1 MSARP
6 LRVLRLCSV
15 FEPPDSAIAG
25 RGARFD
31 PIGGMQDHTAAL
43 TRLLARRG
51 VDQVVLTT
59 RPPTAPWRQV
69 LGPRASVLRVG
80 LPVRR
85 ARQLWALPAA
95 VLAPLLA
102 RRADLVHVHLGE
114 DIAVLPLAFL
124 GARRRGLPVVVTVHA
139 SPAHTVGVRDVRTA
153 LVVALGGPIERWAQ
167 RRAAA
172 TIVLTERLAARVA
185 PVAGRERVRVMR
197 RGVDRTAFAD
207 PGPDPFPELRGRPR
221 VVFLGRL
228 ARSKGVDTLVA
239 AAARLRT
246 PGAQVVLVGDG
257 PARAEVEAASRR
269 LDVDGHVH
277 VTGFVPHH
285 RTPAVLASADLLV
298 LPSTYEE
305 LGTVLVEALQVGLP
319 AVASNVGGIPEVV
332 EHGRTGMLVPPG
344 DAAALAE
351 AIDAILGDRGLA
363 ARMGAAARERAA
375 EYDWER
381 VAGEVCALY
390 DEVVGRAAGAPRAE
404 RPRSPGDRL
413 AARLWPPRDGTDPA
427 KRGETCAC

>member
-25 RGARFD
+25 PGARFD

-51 VDQVVLTT
+51 VTQVVLTT
-59 RPPTAPWRQV
+59 RPPTAPWQDR
-69 LGPRASVLRVG
+69 LDARASVVRVG
-80 LPVRR
+80 LRMRR
-85 ARQLWALPAA
+85 ARQIWALPAA
-95 VLAPLLA
+95 VLGPLIA
-102 RRADLVHVHLGE
+102 RRADLVHAHLGE

-124 GARRRGLPVVVTVHA
+124 AARRRRLPVVITVHA
-139 SPAHTVGVRDVRTA
+139 SPSHTVAARDLRTA
-153 LVVALGGPIERWAQ
+153 LVVALGGPVERWAQ

-197 RGVDRTAFAD
+197 RGVDRRAFAD
-207 PGPDPFPELRGRPR
+207 PGPDPFPPLRGRPR

-246 PGAQVVLVGDG
+246 PGTQVVLVGDG
-257 PARAEVEAASRR
+257 PARAEVEAETRR
-269 LDVDGHVH
+269 LGVDGRVH

-298 LPSTYEE
+298 LPSSYEE

-319 AVASNVGGIPEVV
+319 AVASDVGGIPEVV
-332 EHGRTGMLVPPG
+332 QHGRTGLLVRPG
-344 DAAALAE
+344 DPAALAE
-351 AIDAILGDRGLA
+351 AIDAVIGDPERA

-375 EYDWER
+375 DYDWER
-381 VAGEVCALY
+381 VADEVRALY
-390 DEVVGRAAGAPRAE
+390 DEVVAHAPGARPAAPG
-404 RPRSPGDRL
+404 RSPWGRL
-413 AARLWPPRDGTDPA
+413 VARLWPADQAT
-427 KRGETCAC
+427 RGEACAY

>member
-15 FEPPDSAIAG
+15 FEPPESAIAG

-31 PIGGMQDHTAAL
+31 PIGGMQDHTAGL
-43 TRLLARRG
+43 TRRLARRG
-51 VDQVVLTT
+51 VTQVVLTT
-59 RPPTAPWRQV
+59 RPPTAPWHRR

-80 LPVRR
+80 VPVRR

-95 VLAPLLA
+95 VLGPLLG
-102 RRADLVHVHLGE
+102 RRADLVHAHLGE

-124 GARRRGLPVVVTVHA
+124 AARRRRLPVVVTVHA
-139 SPAHTVGVRDVRTA
+139 SPAHTVRPRDVRTA

-185 PVAGRERVRVMR
+185 PVAGRERVRLMR
-197 RGVDRTAFAD
+197 RGVDRAAFAE
-207 PGPDPFPELRGRPR
+207 PGPDPFPDLRGRPR

-228 ARSKGVDTLVA
+228 ARSKGVDTLVV

-246 PGAQVVLVGDG
+246 TGAHVLLVGDG
-257 PARAEVEAASRR
+257 PARREVEAAARR
-269 LDVDGHVH
+269 LGLDGRLH
-277 VTGFVPHH
+277 VTGFVPHE

-298 LPSTYEE
+298 LPSVYEE
-305 LGTVLVEALQVGLP
+305 LGTVLVEALQAGLP

-332 EHGRTGMLVPPG
+332 EHGRTGLLVEPG
-344 DAAALAE
+344 DPAALAE
-351 AIDAILGDRGLA
+351 AIDAVLGDPALA
-363 ARMGAAARERAA
+363 ERLAAAARERAPQ
-375 EYDWER
+375 YDWER
-381 VAGEVCALY
+381 VADEVRALY
-390 DEVVGRAAGAPRAE
+390 DEVTARAPGAPPVR

-413 AARLWPPRDGTDPA
+413 AARLWPAPEV
-427 KRGETCAC
+427 KRGERCAS

>member
-1 MSARP
+1 MTAPP

-31 PIGGMQDHTAAL
+31 PIGGMQDHTAGL
-43 TRLLARRG
+43 TRRLARRG
-51 VDQVVLTT
+51 VTQIVLTT
-59 RPPTAPWRQV
+59 RPPTAPRRQP
-69 LGPRASVLRVG
+69 LGPNARVIRVG

-95 VLAPLLA
+95 VLAPRLA
-102 RRADLVHVHLGE
+102 RRADLVHAHLGE
-114 DIAVLPLAFL
+114 DLAVLPLAFL
-124 GARRRGLPVVVTVHA
+124 AARRRRLPVVVTVHA
-139 SPAHTVGVRDVRTA
+139 SPAHTIRARDLRTA

-172 TIVLTERLAARVA
+172 TIVLTERMAARVA

-197 RGVDRTAFAD
+197 RGVDRDAFTD
-207 PGPDPFPELRGRPR
+207 PGPDPFPKLRGRPR

-228 ARSKGVDTLVA
+228 TRSKGVDTLVA

-246 PGAQVVLVGDG
+246 PGVQVVLVGDG
-257 PARAEVEAASRR
+257 PARAQVEAASRR
-269 LDVDGHVH
+269 LGVDGRVH
-277 VTGFVPHH
+277 ITGFVPHH

-298 LPSTYEE
+298 LPSVYEE

-319 AVASNVGGIPEVV
+319 AVATDVGGIPEVV
-332 EHGRTGMLVPPG
+332 EHGRTGLLVKPG
-344 DAAALAE
+344 DPAALAA
-351 AIDAILGDRGLA
+351 AIDAVVGDPEVAR
-363 ARMGAAARERAA
+363 RMGAAARERAP

-381 VAGEVCALY
+381 VADEVRALY
-390 DEVVGRAAGAPRAE
+390 DQV
-404 RPRSPGDRL
+404 L
-413 AARLWPPRDGTDPA
+413 AARKA
-427 KRGETCAC
+427 ETCAS

>member
-15 FEPPDSAIAG
+15 FEPPESAIAG
-25 RGARFD
+25 RGAGYD
-31 PIGGMQDHTAAL
+31 PIGGMQDHTAGL
-43 TRLLARRG
+43 TRRLARRG
-51 VDQVVLTT
+51 VTQVVLTT
-59 RPPTAPWRQV
+59 RPPTAPWHRR

-80 LPVRR
+80 VPVRR

-95 VLAPLLA
+95 VLGPLLG
-102 RRADLVHVHLGE
+102 RRADLVHAHLGE

-124 GARRRGLPVVVTVHA
+124 AARRRRLPVVVTVHE
-139 SPAHTVGVRDVRTA
+139 SPSHTVHARDVRTGI
-153 LVVALGGPIERWAQ
+153 VVAVGGPIERWAQ

-185 PVAGRERVRVMR
+185 PVAGHDRVRVMR
-197 RGVDRTAFAD
+197 RGVDRAAFAE
-207 PGPDPFPELRGRPR
+207 PGPDPFPDLRGRPR

-239 AAARLRT
+239 AAGRLRT

-257 PARAEVEAASRR
+257 PARREVEAACRR
-269 LDVDGHVH
+269 LGLDGRVH
-277 VTGFVPHH
+277 VTGFVAHE

-298 LPSTYEE
+298 LPSVYEE

-332 EHGRTGMLVPPG
+332 EHGRTGLLVDPG
-344 DAAALAE
+344 DPPALAD
-351 AIDAILGDRGLA
+351 AIDAVLGDRSVA
-363 ARMGAAARERAA
+363 ERMAAAARERAPR
-375 EYDWER
+375 YDWER
-381 VAGEVCALY
+381 VADEVRALY
-390 DEVVGRAAGAPRAE
+390 DEVVAHGAAAPPAR

-413 AARLWPPRDGTDPA
+413 AARLWPPDG
-427 KRGETCAC
+427 

>member
-43 TRLLARRG
+43 TRRLARRG
-51 VDQVVLTT
+51 VSQVVLTT
-59 RPPTAPWRQV
+59 RPPTAPWRAG
-69 LGPRASVLRVG
+69 LGAGATVVRVG

-95 VLAPLLA
+95 VLGPLLA
-102 RRADLVHVHLGE
+102 RRADLVHAHLGE

-124 GARRRGLPVVVTVHA
+124 AARRRRLPVVVTVHA
-139 SPAHTVGVRDVRTA
+139 SPAHTVRARDLRTA
-153 LVVALGGPIERWAQ
+153 LVVALGGPTERWAE

-185 PVAGRERVRVMR
+185 PAAGRERVRVMR
-197 RGVDRTAFAD
+197 RGVDRSAFAN
-207 PGPDPFPELRGRPR
+207 PGPDPFPALPGRPR

-228 ARSKGVDTLVA
+228 ARSKGVDTLMA

-246 PGAQVVLVGDG
+246 SGAQIVLVGDG
-257 PARAEVEAASRR
+257 PARRDVEAARRR
-269 LDVDGHVH
+269 LGLDGRVH

-298 LPSTYEE
+298 LPSVYEE
-305 LGTVLVEALQVGLP
+305 LGTVLVEALQAGVP
-319 AVASNVGGIPEVV
+319 AVATNVGGIPEVV
-332 EHGRTGMLVPPG
+332 EHGRTGLLVEPG
-344 DAAALAE
+344 DPAALAE
-351 AIDAILGDRGLA
+351 AIDAVLGAPELA
-363 ARMGAAARERAA
+363 ARMAAAARERAP

-381 VAGEVCALY
+381 VADEVRALY
-390 DEVVGRAAGAPRAE
+390 DEVAARAPAAPPAR

-413 AARLWPPRDGTDPA
+413 AARLWPAAAVP
-427 KRGETCAC
+427 RGEPCAS

>member
-1 MSARP
+1 MTAPP

-31 PIGGMQDHTAAL
+31 PIGGMQDHTAGL
-43 TRLLARRG
+43 TRRLARRG
-51 VDQVVLTT
+51 VTQIVLTT
-59 RPPTAPWRQV
+59 RPPTAPRRQP
-69 LGPRASVLRVG
+69 LGPNARVIRVG

-95 VLAPLLA
+95 VLAPRLA
-102 RRADLVHVHLGE
+102 RRADLVHAHLGE
-114 DIAVLPLAFL
+114 DLAVLPLAFL
-124 GARRRGLPVVVTVHA
+124 AARRRRLPVVVTVHA
-139 SPAHTVGVRDVRTA
+139 SPAHTIRARDLRTA

-172 TIVLTERLAARVA
+172 TIVLTERMAARVA

-197 RGVDRTAFAD
+197 RGVDRDAFTD
-207 PGPDPFPELRGRPR
+207 PGPDPFPTLCGRPR

-246 PGAQVVLVGDG
+246 PGVQVVLVGDG
-257 PARAEVEAASRR
+257 PARAQVEAASRR
-269 LDVDGHVH
+269 LGVDGRVH
-277 VTGFVPHH
+277 ITGFVPHH
-285 RTPAVLASADLLV
+285 RTPAVLASADLIV
-298 LPSTYEE
+298 LPSVYEE

-319 AVASNVGGIPEVV
+319 AVATDVGGIPEVV
-332 EHGRTGMLVPPG
+332 EHGRTGLLVKPG
-344 DAAALAE
+344 DPAALAA
-351 AIDAILGDRGLA
+351 AIDAVVGDPEVAR
-363 ARMGAAARERAA
+363 RMGAAARERAP

-381 VAGEVCALY
+381 VADEVRALY
-390 DEVVGRAAGAPRAE
+390 DQV
-404 RPRSPGDRL
+404 L
-413 AARLWPPRDGTDPA
+413 AARKA
-427 KRGETCAC
+427 ETCAS

>member
-1 MSARP
+1 MTARS

-31 PIGGMQDHTAAL
+31 PIGGMQDHTSAL
-43 TRLLARRG
+43 TRRLARRG
-51 VDQVVLTT
+51 VTQVVLTT
-59 RPPTAPWRQV
+59 RPPTAPWRRR
-69 LGPRASVLRVG
+69 LDARADVVRVG

-95 VLAPLLA
+95 ALAPLLA
-102 RRADLVHVHLGE
+102 RRADLVHAHLGE
-114 DIAVLPLAFL
+114 DLAVLPLAL
-124 GARRRGLPVVVTVHA
+124 LAARRRGLPVVVTVHA
-139 SPAHTVGVRDVRTA
+139 SPAHTVGVRDLRTA
-153 LVVALGGPIERWAQ
+153 LVVVLGGPIERWAQ

-172 TIVLTERLAARVA
+172 TIVLTERLAALVA

-197 RGVDRTAFAD
+197 RGVDRSAFAD
-207 PGPDPFPELRGRPR
+207 PGPDPFPELTGRPR

-246 PGAQVVLVGDG
+246 PGTQVVLVGDG

-269 LDVDGHVH
+269 LGVDGRVH

-319 AVASNVGGIPEVV
+319 AVASDAGGIPEVV
-332 EHGRTGMLVPPG
+332 EHGRNGLLVAPG
-344 DAAALAE
+344 DPAALAA
-351 AIDAILGDRGLA
+351 AIDTVLGDPEGA
-363 ARMGAAARERAA
+363 ARMSAAARERAPD
-375 EYDWER
+375 YDWET
-381 VAGEVCALY
+381 VADEVRALY
-390 DEVVGRAAGAPRAE
+390 DEVVAGARSAPPSG

-413 AARLWPPRDGTDPA
+413 AAALWPPGGSGDPA
-427 KRGETCAC
+427 RRGAECAS

>member
-1 MSARP
+1 MTARP

-15 FEPPDSAIAG
+15 FEPPASAIAG

-43 TRLLARRG
+43 TRRLARRG
-51 VDQVVLTT
+51 VTQVVLTT
-59 RPPTAPWRQV
+59 RPPTAPHRERI
-69 LGPRASVLRVG
+69 GARASVVRVG
-80 LPVRR
+80 LPLPR

-95 VLAPLLA
+95 ALAPLLA
-102 RRADLVHVHLGE
+102 RRADLVHAHLGE
-114 DIAVLPLAFL
+114 DLAVLPLAFL
-124 GARRRGLPVVVTVHA
+124 AARRRGLPVVVTVHA
-139 SPAHTVGVRDVRTA
+139 SPTHTVGARDVRTA

-197 RGVDRTAFAD
+197 RGVDRGAFEALESH
-207 PGPDPFPELRGRPR
+207 PRPDPFPELRGRPR
-221 VVFLGRL
+221 IVFLGRL

-246 PGAQVVLVGDG
+246 PGAEVVLVGDG
-257 PARAEVEAASRR
+257 PARAQVEAQSRR
-269 LDVDGHVH
+269 LGVGRRVH
-277 VTGFVPHH
+277 VTGFVAHD
-285 RTPAVLASADLLV
+285 RAPAVLASADLLV
-298 LPSTYEE
+298 LPSVYEE

-319 AVASNVGGIPEVV
+319 AVATNVGGIPEVV
-332 EHGRTGMLVPPG
+332 EHGRTGLLVNPG
-344 DAAALAE
+344 DPAALAE
-351 AIDAILGDRGLA
+351 AIDAVLGDPEMA
-363 ARMGAAARERAA
+363 SRMAAAARERAE

-381 VAGEVCALY
+381 VADEVRALY
-390 DEVVGRAAGAPRAE
+390 DEVAARSLGALPAR

-413 AARLWPPRDGTDPA
+413 AARLWPADGYA
-427 KRGETCAC
+427 